1 MRGQIPDTQTME
13 KQLGAAHVYLNSGS
27 FSRKKDA
34 DVIAHA
40 RIHIL
45 QARREV
51 VIYAIVNS
59 MESSCPL
66 VFRFEGNMQVK

>member
-1 MRGQIPDTQTME
+1 ME
-13 KQLGAAHVYLNSGS
+13 KQLGGAQEYLNSGS
-27 FSRKKDA
+27 FSKKKDA

-51 VIYAIVNS
+51 AIYAYLNS
-59 MESSCPL
+59 MESSCSL
-66 VFRFEGNMQVK
+66 GFCFEGNMQVK